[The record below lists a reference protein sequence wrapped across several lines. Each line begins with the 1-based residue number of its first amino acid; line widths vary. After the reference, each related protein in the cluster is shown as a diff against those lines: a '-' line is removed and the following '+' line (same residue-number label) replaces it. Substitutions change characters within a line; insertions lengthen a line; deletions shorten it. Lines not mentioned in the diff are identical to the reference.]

1 MSRGETWKETTAYWG
16 YRGMESLA
24 MSLPESIGYRAF
36 SAFGRIG
43 HATMD
48 GVRATVAANQAHVLG
63 LPLDDERV
71 RLSTREAFELYARY
85 WYDTFRLHSL
95 PPDVVDAKTDMVDVH
110 HIDRALEQG
119 KGVICALPHMGNWD
133 MGGRWFA
140 ANGYRIAAVAEELKP
155 LRLTELFVRHREA
168 FGLRVIP
175 LSKNGHVGQQLKQLL
190 SENWMVALVA
200 DRDLGGRGI
209 EVEMFGAPRRLPAG
223 PALLSITS
231 GAPLILTPVFT
242 MPKGWQVRISP
253 PLEFERTG
261 DTKTDV
267 RALTRVMAAEFE
279 RSIAANPPD
288 WHMFQPGWDDV
299 PSRERTP
306 IPAP

>member
-1 MSRGETWKETTAYWG
+1 VSPGETLKETTAYWG
-16 YRGMESLA
+16 YRGIESLA
-24 MSLPESIGYRAF
+24 MSLPESIGMRAF
-36 SAFGRIG
+36 SALGRVG
-43 HATMD
+43 HATMN

-71 RLSTREAFELYARY
+71 RLSTREAFDLYARY
-85 WYDTFRLHSL
+85 WYDTFRIRALS
-95 PPDVVDAKTDMVDVH
+95 PDVVDAKTDMVDEH

-119 KGVICALPHMGNWD
+119 KGVICVLPHMGNWD
-133 MGGRWFA
+133 VGGRWFA

-155 LRLTELFVRHREA
+155 PRLSELFIRHRESL
-168 FGLRVIP
+168 GLRIVP

-231 GAPLILTPVFT
+231 GAPLVLTPVYT
-242 MPKGWQVRISP
+242 MPQGWQVRIGS

-261 DTKTDV
+261 GTRADV

-279 RSIAANPPD
+279 RTSAAKPPD
-288 WHMFQPGWDDV
+288 WHMFQPGWDDARA
-299 PSRERTP
+299 RERSP

>member
-1 MSRGETWKETTAYWG
+1 VSRGETWKETTAYWG
-16 YRGMESLA
+16 YRGVESLA
-24 MSLPESIGYRAF
+24 MSLPEWIGTRAF
-36 SAFGRIG
+36 SALGRVG
-43 HATMD
+43 HATMN

-63 LPLDDERV
+63 LPPDDERV
-71 RLSTREAFELYARY
+71 RLSTREAFDLYARY
-85 WYDTFRLHSL
+85 WYDTFRIGALS
-95 PPDVVDAKTDMVDVH
+95 PGVVDAKTDMVDVH

-133 MGGRWFA
+133 VGGRWFA

-155 LRLTELFVRHREA
+155 PRLSELFIRLRESM
-168 FGLRVIP
+168 GLRIVP
-175 LSKNGHVGQQLKQLL
+175 LSKNGNVGQQLKQLL

-242 MPKGWQVRISP
+242 MPQGWQVRISP
-253 PLEFERTG
+253 PLQFERSG
-261 DTKTDV
+261 DARADV

-288 WHMFQPGWDDV
+288 WHMFQPGWDDS
-299 PSRERTP
+299 PARERSP

>member
-1 MSRGETWKETTAYWG
+1 LSK
-16 YRGMESLA
+16 
-24 MSLPESIGYRAF
+24 SLPESIGQRIF
-36 SAFGRIG
+36 SAIGRMG

-48 GVRATVAANQAHVLG
+48 GVRATVAANQAQVLG
-63 LPLDDERV
+63 LPVDDERV
-71 RLSTREAFELYARY
+71 RLSTRAAFDLYARY
-85 WYDTFRLHSL
+85 WFDTFRIRALS
-95 PPDVVDAKTDMVDVH
+95 PAAVDAKTDMVNVH
-110 HIDRALEQG
+110 HVDRALEQG

-133 MGGRWFA
+133 VGGRWFA

-155 LRLTELFVRHREA
+155 PRLSELFIRHRES
-168 FGLRVIP
+168 FGLRIVP
-175 LSKNGHVGQQLKQLL
+175 LSKGGHVGQQLKQLL

-231 GAPLILTPVFT
+231 GAPLILTPVST
-242 MPKGWQVRISP
+242 MPSGWQVRISP

-261 DTKTDV
+261 DTRTNV

-279 RSIAANPPD
+279 RAIAANPPD
-288 WHMFQPGWDDV
+288 WHMFQPGWDDA
-299 PSRERTP
+299 SARERPP